1 MMKFNLKVYIS
12 LFLGIV
18 FLSACTPD
26 VVDINLYTSDVEDAA
41 FEGEVIEVPVK
52 ASFST
57 YSDDEDDDLEKA
69 TIIAEKYL
77 SPDSV
82 FSQSTG
88 DWGET
93 LVIETTIPL
102 GTLDNLNSYLE
113 SNTRI
118 AVLLVEVDE
127 SGNWIDVTFRPIDFA
142 SALNSELS
150 DINFMLG
157 FELPAAD
164 TNFRV
169 ISDNKNEIAVYA
181 TAVFVSQKPYLY
193 FEKIL
198 KKRGEAEIVFKG
210 SSDSVYSEIYPF
222 ISIAPN

>member
-1 MMKFNLKVYIS
+1 MMKFNLEVYIS

-41 FEGEVIEVPVK
+41 FEGEVIEVPVR

-198 KKRGEAEIVFKG
+198 EKRDEAEIVFKG
-210 SSDSVYSEIYPF
+210 SSDSVYSEIHPVVYFDFP
-222 ISIAPN
+222 

>member
-1 MMKFNLKVYIS
+1 MKFNLKVYIS

-41 FEGEVIEVPVK
+41 FEGEVIEVPVR

-127 SGNWIDVTFRPIDFA
+127 SGNWINVIFRPIDFA

-157 FELPAAD
+157 FELPATD

-198 KKRGEAEIVFKG
+198 KKRDEAEIVFKG

-222 ISIAPN
+222 ISITPN

>member
-1 MMKFNLKVYIS
+1 MKFNLKVYIS

-52 ASFST
+52 VSFST
-57 YSDDEDDDLEKA
+57 YSDDEDDDLGKA

-198 KKRGEAEIVFKG
+198 KKRDEAEIVFKG

>member
-41 FEGEVIEVPVK
+41 FEGEVIEVPVR

-57 YSDDEDDDLEKA
+57 YSDDEDNDLEKA

-127 SGNWIDVTFRPIDFA
+127 SGNWIDVTLRPIDFA

-157 FELPAAD
+157 FELPATN

-198 KKRGEAEIVFKG
+198 KKRDEAEIVFKG

-222 ISIAPN
+222 ISIAPI

>member
-1 MMKFNLKVYIS
+1 MKFNLKVYIC
-12 LFLGIV
+12 LFLGII
-18 FLSACTPD
+18 FLSACTPS
-26 VVDINLYTSDVEDAA
+26 VLDISLYTTDVEIAL
-41 FEGEVIEVPVK
+41 EGEIVEVPVR
-52 ASFST
+52 ASFTT
-57 YSDDEDDDLEKA
+57 YSDDEDRDLEKA

-77 SPDSV
+77 SPDSI

-102 GTLDNLNSYLE
+102 GTLESLQSYLA
-113 SNTRI
+113 SNNRV
-118 AVLLVEVDE
+118 AVLLVEEEENGD
-127 SGNWIDVTFRPIDFA
+127 WINVTFRPTDF
-142 SALNSELS
+142 SGALNSELS

-157 FELPAAD
+157 FELPADD

-169 ISDNKNEIAVYA
+169 ISDSRNDVSVLA
-181 TAVFVSQKPYLY
+181 TAVFVSEKPYLY

-210 SSDSVYSEIYPF
+210 GSDSVYSEIYPEIYF
-222 ISIAPN
+222 YFP

>member
-1 MMKFNLKVYIS
+1 MKFNLKVYIS
-12 LFLGIV
+12 LFVGIV

-41 FEGEVIEVPVK
+41 FEGEVIEVPVR

-198 KKRGEAEIVFKG
+198 KKRDEAEIVFKG

>member
-1 MMKFNLKVYIS
+1 MKFNLKVNII

-41 FEGEVIEVPVK
+41 FEGEVIEVPVR

-198 KKRGEAEIVFKG
+198 KKRDEAEIVFKG

>member
-18 FLSACTPD
+18 FLSSCTPD
-26 VVDINLYTSDVEDAA
+26 VVDINLYTSDVEDVA
-41 FEGEVIEVPVK
+41 FEGEVIEVPVR

-57 YSDDEDDDLEKA
+57 YSDDDDGDLEKA

-82 FSQSTG
+82 FSQSSG

-102 GTLDNLNSYLE
+102 GTLDNLNSYLA
-113 SNTRI
+113 SNNRVAI
-118 AVLLVEVDE
+118 LLVEVNE
-127 SGNWIDVTFRPIDFA
+127 EYGSIDVSVRPTDFS
-142 SALNSELS
+142 SALNSELI

-157 FELPAAD
+157 FELPADD

-169 ISDNKNEIAVYA
+169 ISDSRNDVSVLA
-181 TAVFVSQKPYLY
+181 TAVFVSEKPYLY

-210 SSDSVYSEIYPF
+210 GSDSVYSEIYPEIYF
-222 ISIAPN
+222 YFP